1 MPLADRSLLML
12 ALRTATLII
21 AFIATTAP
29 IAHVLELISKLT
41 LDGPLWL
48 GVQQH
53 LYRGWGEIFGPVEIV
68 AVLSTLALL
77 LFKRRDRSS
86 RHAYLIAVACYAGML
101 ADFFVFNRPVNEA
114 LSSWT
119 PATLPADWSNYRIRW
134 EIGHALTAL
143 LSVIAFV
150 TLIRQHIRE
159 GAGS

>member
-1 MPLADRSLLML
+1 ML

-29 IAHVLELISKLT
+29 IAHVPEMICKLT

-68 AVLSTLALL
+68 AFLLTLALL
-77 LFKRRDRSS
+77 LLKRRDHSS

-101 ADFFVFNRPVNEA
+101 ADFFLFNRPVNEA

-119 PATLPADWSNYRIRW
+119 PATLPAD
-134 EIGHALTAL
+134 
-143 LSVIAFV
+143 
-150 TLIRQHIRE
+150 
-159 GAGS
+159 